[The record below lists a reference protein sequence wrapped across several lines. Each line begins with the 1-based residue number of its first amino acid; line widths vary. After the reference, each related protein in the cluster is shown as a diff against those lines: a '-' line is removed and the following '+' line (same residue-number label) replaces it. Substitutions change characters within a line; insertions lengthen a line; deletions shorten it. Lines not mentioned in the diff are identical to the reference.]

1 MRIGLISG
9 EYPPMQ
15 GGISTQTRL
24 LAEKLAQEGHDVFV
38 LSSLG
43 AREQVKDVTLHRIPN
58 WGYGG
63 MRRVVQ
69 WAREHQLD
77 VVNMHYQTAA
87 YNMSPFIHFLPDALR
102 GTTPFIATF
111 HDLRF
116 PYLFPKAGP
125 LRDWIVM
132 RLARASAGV
141 VATNQED
148 AARLASHSNKTLIP
162 IASNVLDE
170 IASDA
175 NARTFVGADGRDMV
189 LAFFGF
195 VNRTKGL
202 EDLLAAMVNVRERG
216 ITPYLLMVGDKIGTS
231 DPTNIP
237 YAEEIDALIAR
248 YGLHD
253 QIKWTGYVDDGDV
266 RGYLTT
272 ADAVVM
278 PFRDGASYR
287 RSSMIVAI
295 HMGCAIVTT
304 TPVVDVPA
312 FKHEE
317 NLLLVPPN
325 ERIGQGR

>member
-1 MRIGLISG
+1 
-9 EYPPMQ
+9 
-15 GGISTQTRL
+15 
-24 LAEKLAQEGHDVFV
+24 
-38 LSSLG
+38 
-43 AREQVKDVTLHRIPN
+43 
-58 WGYGG
+58 
-63 MRRVVQ
+63 
-69 WAREHQLD
+69 
-77 VVNMHYQTAA
+77 
-87 YNMSPFIHFLPDALR
+87 DALR
-102 GTTPFIATF
+102 GTAPFITTF

-132 RLARASAGV
+132 RLARASTGV

-148 AARLASHSNKTLIP
+148 EMQLAFHPRQMLIP
-162 IASNVLDE
+162 IASNVLTE
-170 IASDA
+170 TASVA
-175 NARTFVGADGRDMV
+175 SARLHVRAIRDNDMV

-202 EDLLAAMVNVRERG
+202 EDLLASMVELRQQG
-216 ITPYLLMVGDKIGTS
+216 IMAKLLMIGEKSGSS
-231 DPTNIP
+231 DPTNIA
-237 YAEEIDALIAR
+237 YAKEIDRKIIEH
-248 YGLHD
+248 GLNSSPSDMNGQVH
-253 QIKWTGYVDDGDV
+253 WTGFVSDDDDL
-266 RGYLTT
+266 RALLTT

-312 FKHEE
+312 FKHDE

-325 ERIGQGR
+325 NVPALTDALIRLYNNPSLRQTLRNGALELSAEFSWERVTRSYIDFYRKIIEDTA